1 MTAHLGSL
9 LGYLLIPFANILVPL
24 VIWLIKKETMP
35 FVADQAKESLNF
47 QLTVTIALVIGIILV
62 FVCIGWI
69 LVIPAVAAGMIFAVI
84 AAIKANDGVRYRYP
98 VTLRIIK

>member
-9 LGYLLIPFANILVPL
+9 LGYILVPFANVLVPL

-47 QLTVTIALVIGIILV
+47 QLTVTIALVIGIVLV
-62 FVCIGWI
+62 FVCVGWI
-69 LVIPAVAAGMIFAVI
+69 IVIPAVAAGMIFAVI
-84 AAIKANDGVRYRYP
+84 GAIKANDGVRYRYP
-98 VTLRIIK
+98 VTLRIIN